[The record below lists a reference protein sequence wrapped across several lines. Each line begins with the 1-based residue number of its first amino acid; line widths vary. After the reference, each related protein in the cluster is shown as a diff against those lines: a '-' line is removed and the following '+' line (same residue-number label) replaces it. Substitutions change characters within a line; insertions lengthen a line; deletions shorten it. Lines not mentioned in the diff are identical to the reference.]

1 MKYLRSLLI
10 TLLVGT
16 VIFYFS
22 LPAINLQNMEF
33 WSFLFVLVVIF
44 TVLNMIDFS
53 NVKFLLQRK
62 KLDFKKYYGL
72 ILLPLIILVIVVI
85 NFFCSP
91 IFNAS
96 SYQKRII
103 VDESASFLDDVEEV
117 DFNHLPLLDRDSS
130 EVLGDR
136 VMGQMSDLVSQFDV
150 SDIYTQIN
158 YNDAIMRVTP
168 LEYNSVIKW
177 FTNHD
182 EGIPG
187 YITVDSVDGE
197 AKLVR
202 IDKGMKYVPSALFSE
217 NLYRKLRFKYL
228 TTNFGKIS
236 FEIDNEG
243 NPYWIVPTIKYTG
256 VGLKAKVTGVI
267 IMDPITGES
276 KKYEMGNVPTW
287 VDVAYSADLII
298 EQLNNWGTYKNG
310 FWNSIFGQKGVVS
323 TTEGYNYLAM
333 NDDIYLYT
341 GITSV
346 VSDESNL
353 GFVLSNMRTGETKYY
368 KVPGAEEYSAMHSAE
383 GQVQDMGYS
392 STFPLLIN
400 LNNKPTY
407 LVSLKDSSGLVK
419 MYGFVDVA
427 DYQKVQVTDASKGI
441 EVAANNYLNN
451 TKSEIKEDELI
462 IKEIEVKD
470 ISVANIGGYSYYYI
484 VDSNDIKYKA
494 SITLSDNLPFVRVGD
509 KLKIAYLKEKNIIDI
524 EKVY

>member
-1 MKYLRSLLI
+1 
-10 TLLVGT
+10 
-16 VIFYFS
+16 
-22 LPAINLQNMEF
+22 
-33 WSFLFVLVVIF
+33 
-44 TVLNMIDFS
+44 
-53 NVKFLLQRK
+53 
-62 KLDFKKYYGL
+62 
-72 ILLPLIILVIVVI
+72 
-85 NFFCSP
+85 
-91 IFNAS
+91 
-96 SYQKRII
+96 
-103 VDESASFLDDVEEV
+103 
-117 DFNHLPLLDRDSS
+117 
-130 EVLGDR
+130 
-136 VMGQMSDLVSQFDV
+136 
-150 SDIYTQIN
+150 
-158 YNDAIMRVTP
+158 MRVTP

-177 FTNHD
+177 FTNKND
-182 EGIPG
+182 GIPG

-202 IDKGMKYVPSALFSE
+202 LDKGMKYVPSALFSE

-228 TTNFGKIS
+228 TTNFGEIS

-243 NPYWIVPTIKYTG
+243 NPYWIVPTISYTG

-427 DYQKVQVTDASKGI
+427 DYQKVVVTDASKGI
-441 EVAANNYLNN
+441 EVAANNYLNS

-462 IKEIEVKD
+462 VKEIEVKS
-470 ISVANIGGYSYYYI
+470 INVANISGYSYYYI

-494 SITLSDNLPFVRVGD
+494 SITLSDNLPFVKIGD

>member
-1 MKYLRSLLI
+1 MKYLRSLII
-10 TLLVGT
+10 TLLVGAL
-16 VIFYFS
+16 IFYFS

-53 NVKFLLQRK
+53 NVRFLLQRK

-72 ILLPLIILVIVVI
+72 IALPIIILVIIAV

-91 IFNAS
+91 VFNAS
-96 SYQKRII
+96 SYQKRIT
-103 VDESASFLDDVEEV
+103 VDESASFLEDVEEV
-117 DFNHLPLLDRDSS
+117 DFNHLPLLDRNSS

-158 YNDAIMRVTP
+158 YNESIMRVTP

-182 EGIPG
+182 KGIPG

-202 IDKGMKYVPSALFSE
+202 LDKGMKYVPSALFNE

-228 TTNFGKIS
+228 TTNFGDIS

-243 NPYWIVPTIKYTG
+243 NPYWIVPTISYTG

-267 IMDPITGES
+267 IMDPITGNS
-276 KKYEMGNVPTW
+276 KKYNMKDVPTW

-310 FWNSIFGQKGVVS
+310 FINSIFGQKGVVN

-333 NDDIYLYT
+333 NDDVYLYT

-368 KVPGAEEYSAMHSAE
+368 SVPGAEEYSAMHSAE
-383 GQVQDMGYS
+383 GQVQDMGYE

-419 MYGFVDVA
+419 MYGFIDVA
-427 DYQKVQVTDASKGI
+427 DYQKVVVTDSSKGI
-441 EVAANNYLNN
+441 KVASENYLNN
-451 TKSEIKEDELI
+451 VKTDVSEDELT
-462 IKEIEVKD
+462 IKEIVIKN
-470 ISVANIGGYSYYYI
+470 ISVSNIGGYSYYYI
-484 VDSNDIKYKA
+484 VDTNNQRYKI
-494 SITLSDNLPFVRVGD
+494 SITLSDNLPFVKSGD
-509 KLKIAYLKEKNIIDI
+509 MLKIAYLKEKNIIDV

>member
-1 MKYLRSLLI
+1 MKYVRSLII
-10 TLLVGT
+10 TLIVGAI
-16 VIFYFS
+16 IFYFS

-33 WSFLFVLVVIF
+33 WSFVFVLVVIF
-44 TVLNMIDFS
+44 YVASMIQISDI
-53 NVKFLLQRK
+53 KFITQRRRIN
-62 KLDFKKYYGL
+62 LKKYYGL
-72 ILLPLIILVIVVI
+72 ITLPLIFLGIVII

-91 IFNAS
+91 IFNAK
-96 SYQKRII
+96 SYQKRIT
-103 VDESASFLDDVEEV
+103 VDESASFLEDVEEV

-177 FTNHD
+177 FTNRD

-197 AKLVR
+197 SKLVR
-202 IDKGMKYVPSALFSE
+202 LDKGMKYVPSALFNE

-228 TTNFGKIS
+228 TTNFGDIS

-243 NPYWIVPTIKYTG
+243 NPYWIVPTISYTG

-267 IMDPITGES
+267 IMDPITGDS
-276 KKYEMGNVPTW
+276 KKYKIEEIPTW
-287 VDVAYSADLII
+287 VDVAHSAELII

-310 FWNSIFGQKGVVS
+310 FINSIFGQKGVVN

-333 NDDIYLYT
+333 NDDVYLYT

-346 VSDESNL
+346 VNDESNL

-368 KVPGAEEYSAMHSAE
+368 SVPGAEEYSAMHSAE
-383 GQVQDMGYS
+383 GQVQDMGYE

-419 MYGFVDVA
+419 MYGFIDVA
-427 DYQKVQVTDASKGI
+427 DYQKVVVTDAAKGI
-441 EVAANNYLNN
+441 RAAAENYLNN
-451 TKSEIKEDELI
+451 VKSEVKEDELI
-462 IKEIEVKD
+462 VKEIEIKT

-484 VDSNDIKYKA
+484 SDKNDQRYKV
-494 SITLSDNLPFVRVGD
+494 SITLSDNLPFLKSGD
-509 KLKIAYLKEKNIIDI
+509 MLKIAYLKDKDIIDV